1 MDKIRI
7 YPILEYILNEADTD
21 DLAAIREALKRRE
34 KQQAFGGVNIQNV
47 ARQTGRSIEEQVGA
61 SVESIRDMIR
71 NYAVQIIKGQAPEIG
86 DEQLETLLE
95 SWIPDPGKKSRGGQS
110 AGDIPQEALLTMIRQ
125 YIAYKTESMD
135 PRELKSL
142 VAEIGDWP
150 QAYWSKFPVPVRRI
164 ITKYLNKEIDADM
177 CWELI
182 NRSI

>member
-21 DLAAIREALKRRE
+21 DLAAIKEALKRRE

-110 AGDIPQEALLTMIRQ
+110 AGDIPFDNDSPVYCLQDREYGSSGAQISCCRDRRLASSLLEQISGSRTQ
-125 YIAYKTESMD
+125 NHYQVSE
-135 PRELKSL
+135 
-142 VAEIGDWP
+142 
-150 QAYWSKFPVPVRRI
+150 
-164 ITKYLNKEIDADM
+164 
-177 CWELI
+177 
-182 NRSI
+182 